1 MKVKPGE
8 KTTQPNETKKEEVA
22 DYLTQLKELPQ
33 QSTEIKSEPE
43 RVSKVKPVEVK
54 VSDVGEQTKSTLGV
68 KSVEAKTKN
77 KLSPKVMPPAP
88 RNEKDKDA
96 EDFEAKGEGKNL
108 KFSLPPRDIILAAVN
123 IVTFVI
129 LALLLVRLPK
139 EAQELKKLR
148 NESTQPN
155 DNISLQLNDIELNRQ
170 KAEKLQGL
178 FLNDSGVVDFVKD
191 IEGLKASETVTKLSF
206 ANQKAVKDQTG
217 NFGIP
222 VIIEMSGN
230 LEEIERDLEKIE
242 NLPFLFRPVSVEMQ
256 PAAEEV
262 ELELK
267 YGGFLYVQDEL
278 GQN

>member
-1 MKVKPGE
+1 MKVKPIPNNLKPGE
-8 KTTQPNETKKEEVA
+8 VTTQPNEAKKEEFA
-22 DYLTQLKELPQ
+22 DYLTQLKELPR
-33 QSTEIKSEPE
+33 QSTETRSEPQS
-43 RVSKVKPVEVK
+43 VSKAKPT
-54 VSDVGEQTKSTLGV
+54 GEKGI
-68 KSVEAKTKN
+68 EAGAKN
-77 KLSPKVMPPAP
+77 KLSPKVMPSAP
-88 RNEKDKDA
+88 LNEKAMDT
-96 EDFEAKGEGKNL
+96 EDSEFMGGERSVKL
-108 KFSLPPRDIILAAVN
+108 TLPPKDIILAAVN
-123 IVTFVI
+123 IITFVI

-139 EAQELKKLR
+139 EAQELKKLK
-148 NESTQPN
+148 NESTQSN
-155 DNISLQLNDIELNRQ
+155 DNISLQLNEVELNRQ

-178 FLNDSGVVDFVKD
+178 FLNDSGVVDFVKE

-230 LEEIERDLEKIE
+230 LDEIERDLEKIE